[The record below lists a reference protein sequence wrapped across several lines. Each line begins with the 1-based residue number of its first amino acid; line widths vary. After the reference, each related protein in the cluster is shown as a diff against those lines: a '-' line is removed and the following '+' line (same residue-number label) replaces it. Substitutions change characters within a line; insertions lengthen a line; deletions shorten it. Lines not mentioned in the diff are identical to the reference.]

1 MDKEPPLWDYQYR
14 YILYI
19 CFVLLLLFLMAS
31 LVLAQKPP
39 RTQSGG
45 SESLSDCFIEGPRIP
60 YIPQVETYGA
70 LIEDLV
76 ECESGGNPD
85 ALGDNGRAHGV
96 LQFHRPTFEQY
107 APLAGVINPDIWN
120 EEQQRRT
127 ANYMISIGEIC
138 QWTCARIIGID
149 CP

>member
-1 MDKEPPLWDYQYR
+1 MDKEPPLWDYKYR
-14 YILYI
+14 YI
-19 CFVLLLLFLMAS
+19 FVVLGVIFLLAVVCYPFYPKTAH
-31 LVLAQKPP
+31 
-39 RTQSGG
+39 SG
-45 SESLSDCFIEGPRIP
+45 SDSLSDCFIEAPRVP
-60 YIPQVETYGA
+60 YYPQPQTYGA